1 MSEPIVY
8 ADQWRAVMQRA
19 GYRCQ
24 CVGQC
29 GSKHAKG
36 GGRCERQH
44 DKYADKHHGPA
55 RLLTA
60 PADPTLTLTAA
71 VALSTGELRAWC
83 GFCLDGARRTA
94 RTAARKG
101 PDPNEGGLFDL

>member
-1 MSEPIVY
+1 MNEPIVY

-19 GYRCQ
+19 GYRCE

-36 GGRCERQH
+36 DGRCEKQH
-44 DKYADKHHGPA
+44 GKYADKHHGPA

-60 PADPTLTLTAA
+60 PTDPTLPLA
-71 VALSTGELRAWC
+71 VAVAVPTGELRAWC
-83 GFCLDGARRTA
+83 EGCHAG
-94 RTAARKG
+94 AARATRKARHSR
-101 PDPNEGGLFDL
+101 PDQGGLFDL

>member
-36 GGRCERQH
+36 DGRCERQH

-55 RLLTA
+55 RLIAA
-60 PADPTLTLTAA
+60 PDTPGLSVKQAA
-71 VALSTGELRAWC
+71 GLPCERLRAWC
-83 GFCLDGARRTA
+83 GFCLDGTRRVA
-94 RTAARKG
+94 RTAALKG
-101 PDPNEGGLFDL
+101 PDPNQGGLFDL